1 MEGILSKEESV
12 SDETQ
17 PSVSLK
23 DIAEET
29 AVPSAQLH
37 VPSFRTVTVAGKQVQ
52 VPGFTLR
59 TMRAMSKAARS
70 VLGQFIAW
78 QAESAKKDFMSYA
91 DLGVLACDVLAG
103 EEFPQFIAD
112 LSGLA
117 VDDIVDADMRE
128 VQAFLEAWVDECGM
142 EELVG
147 NFTRLFSRA
156 SAAWKKASEIAS
168 ESSPP
173 NSSTSTQDTD

>member
-1 MEGILSKEESV
+1 MGA
-12 SDETQ
+12 SDGETR
-17 PSVSLK
+17 PPGVNLK

-29 AVPSAQLH
+29 AYPSAKLH
-37 VPSFRTVTVAGKQVQ
+37 VPSFRKVMIAGKQVE

-59 TMRAMSKAARS
+59 TMRAMSKATRS
-70 VLGQFIAW
+70 VLAQFIAW
-78 QAESAKKDFMSYA
+78 QAEAAQKDFMSYA

-117 VDDIVDADMRE
+117 VDDIIDADMRE
-128 VQAFLEAWVDECGM
+128 VQAFLEAWIDECGM

-147 NFTRLFSRA
+147 NFTRLFNRA
-156 SAAWKKASEIAS
+156 SAAWRKISATSS

-173 NSSTSTQDTD
+173 NSSTATQDTD